1 MFTDP
6 SGAWSAVEALQAQGH
21 DPSEMYAL
29 VRAAGGDAAAANGR
43 LPGLPA
49 TGKLA
54 RQFRKA
60 LGRSHKRDFPDLGR
74 IVAFNPQALAML
86 QSALA
91 HIGAGGL
98 RVALQ
103 DQGMESHLAEAYH
116 QALEQGMFLLFVRTP
131 ADRAL
136 AASNVLEQH
145 GGRSVFIYST
155 VPT

>member
-1 MFTDP
+1 
-6 SGAWSAVEALQAQGH
+6 
-21 DPSEMYAL
+21 MYAL
-29 VRAAGGDAAAANGR
+29 VRAAEPGAARANGST
-43 LPGLPA
+43 LGLPA
-49 TGKLA
+49 NGKLA
-54 RQFRKA
+54 RQLRQA
-60 LGRSHKRDFPDLGR
+60 LGRCHNRAFPDLGHLL
-74 IVAFNPQALAML
+74 AFNAQALAMVE
-86 QSALA
+86 SALP

-98 RVALQ
+98 RVTLQ

-136 AASNVLEQH
+136 AASNVLEAH